1 MKAVELVEAHE
12 MRLVEIDRPEPAEGE
27 LLLRVEAC
35 GVCGSDVSSYKLGLG
50 AGVMGHEIAARIEAT
65 GALTTIDPKLP
76 CGECA
81 DCRSGHENRCIDT
94 LTKGTIRPGGY
105 AEWLV
110 APRDLVFEVP
120 AGVAPQVAAL
130 AEPLSVA
137 VHAVGRSEIAPGSPA
152 LVVGL
157 GSIGLLTVVALRA
170 AGAGDIYA
178 IEPNPA
184 RRELGVHLGVKQVA
198 GSAGEARTRLDRVPT
213 VIECSGRPDA
223 LQSAIDM
230 ADSGGT
236 IVLAGI
242 AVAEVTFVPVFLVTR
257 ELRVLGSITATHADF
272 RRALEL
278 LPEHPEL
285 ADIST
290 PFTLQELPALFERI
304 ANGDLPPAKPL
315 LRVE

>member
-1 MKAVELVEAHE
+1 MRAVELVEAHE
-12 MRLVEIDRPEPAEGE
+12 MRLVELDRPEAADGE
-27 LLLRVEAC
+27 VLLRVEAC

-50 AGVMGHEIAARIEAT
+50 AGVMGHEIAARVEAT
-65 GALTTIDPKLP
+65 GALATIDPKLP

-110 APRDLVFEVP
+110 APRGLVFELP
-120 AGVAPQVAAL
+120 AGTAPEVAAL

-137 VHAVGRSEIAPGSPA
+137 VHAVGRSELAAGSPA

-157 GSIGLLTVVALRA
+157 GSIGLLTVVALKA
-170 AGAGDIYA
+170 AGAGDIVA

-184 RRELGVHLGVKQVA
+184 RRELGLHLGVKRVV

-223 LQSAIDM
+223 LQGAIDL

-236 IVLAGI
+236 VVLAGI
-242 AVAEVTFVPVFLVTR
+242 AVAEVTFVPVFLITR

-278 LPEHPEL
+278 LPQHPEL
-285 ADIST
+285 AHIST
-290 PFTLQELPALFERI
+290 PFTLEELPALFERL
-304 ANGDLPPAKPL
+304 AAGDLPPAKPL
-315 LRVE
+315 LRVK

>member
-1 MKAVELVEAHE
+1 VKAVQLVEAHQ
-12 MRLVEIDRPEPAEGE
+12 MQLVELGRPEPDEGQV
-27 LLLRVEAC
+27 LLRVEAC
-35 GVCGSDVSSYKLGLG
+35 GVCGSDVSAYKLGLG
-50 AGVMGHEIAARIEAT
+50 AGVLGHEIAARVEAT
-65 GALTTIDPKLP
+65 GALATIDPKLP

-94 LTKGTIRPGGY
+94 LTKPTIWPGGY
-105 AEWLV
+105 SEWLV
-110 APRDLVFEVP
+110 APRELVFELP
-120 AGVAPQVAAL
+120 AGTAPEVAAL

-137 VHAVGRSEIAPGSPA
+137 IHAAARSEISAGSPA

-184 RRELGVHLGVKQVA
+184 RRELGLHLGVKEVV
-198 GSAGEARTRLDRVPT
+198 GTAGEARTRLDRVPT

-223 LQSAIDM
+223 LQGAIDM

-236 IVLAGI
+236 VVLAGI
-242 AVAEVTFVPVFLVTR
+242 AVAEVTFVPVFLITR

-278 LPEHPEL
+278 LPLHPEL

-290 PFTLQELPALFERI
+290 PFTLEELPALFERL
-304 ANGDLPPAKPL
+304 ASGDLPPAKPL

>member
-1 MKAVELVEAHE
+1 
-12 MRLVEIDRPEPAEGE
+12 MRLVELDRPEPGPDEV
-27 LLLRVEAC
+27 LLQVVAC
-35 GVCGSDVSSYKLGLG
+35 GVCGSDVSSYKLGLS
-50 AGVMGHEIAARIEAT
+50 AGVLGHEIAGRIDGT
-65 GALTTIDPKLP
+65 GPLATIDPKLP

-81 DCRSGHENRCIDT
+81 DCRAGHENRCIDT

-110 APRDLVFEVP
+110 APRRLVFELP
-120 AGVAPQVAAL
+120 PGVAPEVAAL

-137 VHAVGRSEIAPGSPA
+137 VHAVARSEIAAGAPA

-170 AGAGDIYA
+170 AGAGEIYA
-178 IEPNPA
+178 VEPHPA
-184 RRELGVHLGVKQVA
+184 RRELGLALGVKQVV
-198 GSAGEARTRLDRVPT
+198 GSAGEARTRLDRVAT

-223 LQSAIDM
+223 LQGAVDM

-236 IVLAGI
+236 VVLAGI

-257 ELRVLGSITATHADF
+257 ELRLLGSITSTHADF

-285 ADIST
+285 GGIST
-290 PFTLQELPALFERI
+290 PFTLAALPALFERL
-304 ANGDLPPAKPL
+304 AAGDLPPAKPL